1 MKPGEKRQAD
11 DPEKTMT
18 RRELFPLAGKVAI
31 GAAGIAVVTS
41 TGLAFGCGEEDTET
55 TANGETGMDDMAE
68 MEHGWPWPY
77 EKLDAEAS
85 AALAYENWY
94 EKFCCYAVASAII
107 MPLQEKIG
115 MPYTH
120 FPVAST
126 KWGHGGAVGWG
137 TLCGT
142 LTGAGIAT
150 GLIAGDEGEK
160 ILNDVITWYTTTELP
175 IYQPEEPKTEITSV
189 NKSDSPLCH
198 ISVGKWMAKENVQF
212 FSDPRKERCARIS
225 ADVATKTIELLNQW
239 ADGTYVATAPEQA
252 KAHEV
257 QMPAQN
263 NCMECHGDN
272 VPASPGSAA

>member
-1 MKPGEKRQAD
+1 MSNDELNEDGGMENAI
-11 DPEKTMT
+11 T

-31 GAAGIAVVTS
+31 GAAGIAVVS
-41 TGLAFGCGEEDTET
+41 SAGIAIGCGEEDTD
-55 TANGETGMDDMAE
+55 TANGGTGTDEMAE
-68 MEHGWPWPY
+68 MSHDWPWPY
-77 EKLDAEAS
+77 EKLDTAES
-85 AALAYENWY
+85 AALAYTNWY

-107 MPLQEKIG
+107 VPLQEKVG

-120 FPVAST
+120 FPVDST

-150 GLIAGDEGEK
+150 GLIAGDEGEA
-160 ILNDVITWYTTTELP
+160 ILNEVINWYTTTELP
-175 IYQPEEPKTEITSV
+175 MYQPPEPKAEITSV
-189 NKSDSPLCH
+189 NRSDSPLCH

-212 FSDPRKERCARIS
+212 FSDPRKERCARLS
-225 ADVATKTIELLNQW
+225 ADVSTKTIELLNQW
-239 ADGTYVATAPEQA
+239 ADGTFVATSPSQA

-263 NCMECHGDN
+263 NCTECHGDA
-272 VPASPGSAA
+272 VPASPGV